1 MNIII
6 AGCGNI
12 GRTLAEQL
20 NAEGHDITVIDNRQS
35 AVEIVTGADE
45 ALGVVGNITNLSVLE
60 DAGVKNADILIAV
73 TGNDELNLLACLM
86 ARKSGCKSTIA
97 RVENPDY
104 NGRQI
109 GFMKEELG
117 LSMVVNPHRAAAR
130 EAGRLLKYPSA
141 LRVESFAKS
150 RVEIITFKLDANS
163 ILCGL
168 SLKDMAVKLKC
179 DVLISL
185 VTRGEEV
192 IIPGGDFVLQEKDEI
207 SVVGAE
213 DKMVHFLKI
222 LKLPTASARDI
233 MIAGG
238 GRMAVYLAQEMLG
251 MGLSVKLIERDDDR
265 CRSLSELLPRAT
277 IINGDATEKNL
288 LLEEGLIDTNAFIS
302 ATDFDEENIMLS
314 LYAKSVSKAR
324 CITRIHRVSYENL
337 LDKLEVGSTIYPKNI
352 TAEHIIKYVRAMK
365 NSLGSNIETLYRLH
379 DNKVEALEFLI
390 REESAVTEKTLSE
403 LKLKKGVLVVTVTR
417 KGQLSLARG
426 NTRIAL
432 GDTVIIMTTN
442 SGITDIKDILR

>member
-45 ALGVVGNITNLSVLE
+45 ALGVVGNITSLSVLE
-60 DAGVKNADILIAV
+60 DAGVKTADLLIAV

-130 EAGRLLKYPSA
+130 EVGRLLKYPSA

-150 RVEIITFKLDANS
+150 RVEIITFKLDEKS
-163 ILCGL
+163 ILCGM
-168 SLKDMAVKLKC
+168 SLKDMAIKLKC

-192 IIPGGDFVLQEKDEI
+192 IIPDGEFVMQEKDEI

-233 MIAGG
+233 LIAGG
-238 GRMAVYLAQEMLG
+238 GRMALYLAQEMLG
-251 MGLSVKLIERDDDR
+251 MGVAVKMIERDDER
-265 CRSLSELLPRAT
+265 CRNLSELLPRAT
-277 IINGDATEKNL
+277 IIHGDATEKNL
-288 LLEEGLIDTNAFIS
+288 LLEEGLVDANAFIS

-390 REESAVTEKTLSE
+390 REESAVTEKPLSE
-403 LKLKKGVLVVTVTR
+403 LKLKKGVLVVCVTG
-417 KGQLSLARG
+417 KGQFSLARG
-426 NTRIAL
+426 NTRIGM
-432 GDTVIIMTTN
+432 GDTVIVMTTN

>member
-35 AVEIVTGADE
+35 AVETVTAADE
-45 ALGVVGNITNLSVLE
+45 ALGVVGNITSLSVLE
-60 DAGVKNADILIAV
+60 DAGVRSADILIAV

-130 EAGRLLKYPSA
+130 ETGRLLKYPSA

-150 RVEIITFKLDANS
+150 RVEIITFKLDAKS

-213 DKMVHFLKI
+213 EKMVHFLKI

-238 GRMAVYLAQEMLG
+238 GRMAQYLAQEMLG
-251 MGLSVKLIERDDDR
+251 MGVAVKLIERDDER

-277 IINGDATEKNL
+277 IIHGDATEKNL

-390 REESAVTEKTLSE
+390 REYSAVTEKPLSE
-403 LKLKKGVLVVTVTR
+403 LKLKNGVLVVCVTR
-417 KGQLSLARG
+417 KGQFSLARG
-426 NTRIAL
+426 NTRIDI
-432 GDTVIIMTTN
+432 GDTVIVMTTN

>member
-45 ALGVVGNITNLSVLE
+45 ALGVVGNITSLSVLE
-60 DAGVKNADILIAV
+60 DAGVKSADILIAV

-117 LSMVVNPHRAAAR
+117 LSMVINPHRAAAR

-150 RVEIITFKLDANS
+150 RVEIITFKLDSNS

-168 SLKDMAVKLKC
+168 SLKDMAIKLKC

-213 DKMVHFLKI
+213 EKMVHFLKI
-222 LKLPTASARDI
+222 LKLPTAS
-233 MIAGG
+233 
-238 GRMAVYLAQEMLG
+238 
-251 MGLSVKLIERDDDR
+251 
-265 CRSLSELLPRAT
+265 
-277 IINGDATEKNL
+277 
-288 LLEEGLIDTNAFIS
+288 
-302 ATDFDEENIMLS
+302 
-314 LYAKSVSKAR
+314 
-324 CITRIHRVSYENL
+324 
-337 LDKLEVGSTIYPKNI
+337 
-352 TAEHIIKYVRAMK
+352 
-365 NSLGSNIETLYRLH
+365 
-379 DNKVEALEFLI
+379 
-390 REESAVTEKTLSE
+390 
-403 LKLKKGVLVVTVTR
+403 
-417 KGQLSLARG
+417 
-426 NTRIAL
+426 
-432 GDTVIIMTTN
+432 
-442 SGITDIKDILR
+442 